1 MALKQLILRL
11 WQGEVPLGEAVWSYA
26 IAYGLLLNV
35 LTSFAFTILLI
46 NDAAAPWLV
55 SAFATPLPY
64 NLLAVV
70 AVWRSAD
77 RYAGSKHRAEL
88 ARFGTVL
95 WMLVLTA
102 A

>member
-1 MALKQLILRL
+1 MKTLIKKL
-11 WQGEVPLGEAVWSYA
+11 WDGEVPLGEAFWSYA

-35 LTSFAFTILLI
+35 VTSFTFTMLLI
-46 NDAAAPWLV
+46 HDGPAHLLIL
-55 SAFATPLPY
+55 AFAAPLPY

-77 RYAGSKHRAEL
+77 RYSGSRRRAEL
-88 ARFGTVL
+88 ARFGTVF
-95 WMLVLTA
+95 WMLALTA